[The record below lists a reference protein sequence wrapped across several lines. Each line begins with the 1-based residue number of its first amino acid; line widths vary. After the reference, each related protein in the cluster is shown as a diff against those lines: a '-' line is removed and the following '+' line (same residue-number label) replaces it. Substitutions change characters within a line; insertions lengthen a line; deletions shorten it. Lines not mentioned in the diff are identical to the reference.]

1 MSCEYT
7 QWWWY
12 EVAQSVLQVGAELL
26 EVIISQ
32 HRWLVGTRSQPSGEA
47 CHLWPPWIIHRLH
60 AGPLRVCQGRQ
71 GNRSL
76 FLPTQIT
83 TYPHDSKCRTE
94 IHTVKFK
101 RGKKESTWLLMKPKP
116 SSAPHDPN
124 AMRWLQQGA
133 AAHLAPSAYT
143 HTHTNTQWLYACHVH
158 PLSGPI
164 RMKCHKNV
172 MEKCQSLII
181 HTDQNSGL

>member
-1 MSCEYT
+1 MPKHYCWAHPATWFVNKHLAEQRHYIKMSCEYT

-124 AMRWLQQGA
+124 AMRWLQR
-133 AAHLAPSAYT
+133 
-143 HTHTNTQWLYACHVH
+143 
-158 PLSGPI
+158 LSRALQHI
-164 RMKCHKNV
+164 
-172 MEKCQSLII
+172 
-181 HTDQNSGL
+181 